1 MEFSKKLK
9 KLRKEKGVSQQILAN
24 AVFVSRSA
32 VAKWENGLGLP
43 SEESLDGLA
52 NFFNIPKEFLK
63 TDTPEI
69 IVVEKNKKIK
79 KLSGSMYAIIFVV
92 VSALIIY
99 ALFHPI
105 SYYASSCWS
114 KVEVQTAQGTVSGF
128 QITDENIVNN
138 LIDLL
143 NAATFRKSLR
153 ISNEAPDN
161 LVAVFYIRGDN
172 ADGSDIWLCSAGQNN
187 FSVYVWTGKKELVAC
202 NSENLGNYLF
212 HLIEDRY

>member
-9 KLRKEKGVSQQILAN
+9 KLRKEKGVSQQILAT

-69 IVVEKNKKIK
+69 IVVDKNKKIK

-114 KVEVQTAQGTVSGF
+114 KVEVQTTQGNVSEF

-161 LVAVFYIRGDN
+161 LVAVFYVRGNN
-172 ADGSDIWLCSAGQNN
+172 ADGSDIWLCSTSRNS
-187 FSVYVWTGKKELVAC
+187 FFVYVWNGKEELVVC

>member
-99 ALFHPI
+99 VLFHPI

-114 KVEVQTAQGTVSGF
+114 KVEVQTTQGNVSEF

-153 ISNEAPDN
+153 ISNEAPNN
-161 LVAVFYIRGDN
+161 LVAVFYVRGN
-172 ADGSDIWLCSAGQNN
+172 IADGSDIWLCSTSRNS
-187 FSVYVWTGKKELVAC
+187 FSVYVWNGKEELVVC